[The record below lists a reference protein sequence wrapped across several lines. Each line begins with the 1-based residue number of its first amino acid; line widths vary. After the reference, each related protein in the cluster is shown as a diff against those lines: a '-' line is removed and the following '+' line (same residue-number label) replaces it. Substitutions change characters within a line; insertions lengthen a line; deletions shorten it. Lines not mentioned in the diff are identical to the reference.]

1 MLSHHKIYNFQS
13 LLAALLVFACGDDL
27 EIKEALDKYE
37 NCSLKEIQ
45 TQKAPEN
52 SPGLF
57 QRHRIKFNFNAVSIQ
72 DDFLSQQK
80 GKVLQKLYVSSGSIV
95 YQYQLNKKLK

>member
-1 MLSHHKIYNFQS
+1 MVSHHKIYNFQS

-27 EIKEALDKYE
+27 EIKETLDKYE
-37 NCSLKEIQ
+37 NCSLEEIQ
-45 TQKAPEN
+45 TQEAPEN

-57 QRHRIKFNFNAVSIQ
+57 KRHRIKFNFNAVSIQ

-80 GKVLQKLYVSSGSIV
+80 KSSLEIVRIKLFNCFSVSIE
-95 YQYQLNKKLK
+95 